1 MLPKEYPLASGEKPP
16 IVRRRMGTAFKLDDL
31 FPYDAVG
38 FLIRSCQKYC
48 KNCLHFV
55 YFFANLKG
63 FFFLQDPHLR
73 NLESCFAL
81 QKKIVEAAKKLAY
94 ENELCK
100 TVKKKRRRNLLDA
113 TKKLQGIENEINAY
127 RVKIGKE
134 PTQRASVII
143 AGAYLV

>member
-1 MLPKEYPLASGEKPP
+1 
-16 IVRRRMGTAFKLDDL
+16 MGTAFKLDDL

-38 FLIRSCQKYC
+38 YLIRSSQKCC
-48 KNCLHFV
+48 KNSLHFV
-55 YFFANLKG
+55 FLYANWMLL
-63 FFFLQDPHLR
+63 FSLQDPHLR
-73 NLESCFAL
+73 NMEGCFAL

-113 TKKLQGIENEINAY
+113 TKKLQEIENEINCY

-143 AGAYLV
+143 AGTYLV

>member
-1 MLPKEYPLASGEKPP
+1 
-16 IVRRRMGTAFKLDDL
+16 MGTAFKLDEL
-31 FPYDAVG
+31 FPYDVVG
-38 FLIRSCQKYC
+38 CLIPFLRNNARTACIFCTLLIQLFS
-48 KNCLHFV
+48 
-55 YFFANLKG
+55 
-63 FFFLQDPHLR
+63 LQDPNLR
-73 NLESCFAL
+73 NLESSFAL
-81 QKKIVEAAKKLAY
+81 QKKIVEAGKKLAY

-113 TKKLQGIENEINAY
+113 TKKLQKIENQINEY

>member
-1 MLPKEYPLASGEKPP
+1 M
-16 IVRRRMGTAFKLDDL
+16 
-31 FPYDAVG
+31 
-38 FLIRSCQKYC
+38 
-48 KNCLHFV
+48 
-55 YFFANLKG
+55 
-63 FFFLQDPHLR
+63 QDPHLR

-113 TKKLQGIENEINAY
+113 TKKLQEIENDINNY

-143 AGAYLV
+143 AGAYLVERLVMII

>member
-1 MLPKEYPLASGEKPP
+1 MLPKEYPLALGEKPP
-16 IVRRRMGTAFKLDDL
+16 TVRRRVGTAFKLDDL

-38 FLIRSCQKYC
+38 SQLLFSQIMHELLTFCVLIQ
-48 KNCLHFV
+48 L
-55 YFFANLKG
+55 
-63 FFFLQDPHLR
+63 FFLQDPHLR

-113 TKKLQGIENEINAY
+113 TKKLQEIENQINDY